1 MSSFSIT
8 LGKDQVCE
16 LLNSYAQESSVNCA
30 SNCTN
35 ESGGNRVMESTL
47 FHILCQAGVSVEWVI
62 DARHFVQ
69 HPIGSWRP
77 TYVDSATYE
86 DVSLRQYSAD
96 LASQRDVKSVNC

>member
-16 LLNSYAQESSVNCA
+16 LLNSYAQESSVN
-30 SNCTN
+30 N
-35 ESGGNRVMESTL
+35 ESGGNKVMESTL

-77 TYVDSATYE
+77 TYVDSATYA
-86 DVSLRQYSAD
+86 DVSVGQYSAD